1 MQRLVGDKSL
11 QPRILVAQ
19 PPQLLQFA
27 QVHPTILTFPPMEG
41 RRADVRFPADGRYR
55 LAALRPA
62 HDRYDLLRR
71 MSFSFS
77 FGHLIPFVIA
87 QSLISDGSVRV
98 SQVTPPGAPA
108 SPTAISEKPS
118 TSSMCSILASILS
131 NRRSPWTTV
140 WSHSPATFPLR
151 R

>member
-55 LAALRPA
+55 LATLRPA

-98 SQVTPPGAPA
+98 SQVNGSSFLRGEVRRVSAVAQTSRPWAGDVRARSTA
-108 SPTAISEKPS
+108 S
-118 TSSMCSILASILS
+118 
-131 NRRSPWTTV
+131 
-140 WSHSPATFPLR
+140 LR
-151 R
+151 RGDCAARGR